1 MVRPKKYHTEEERRE
16 ALARAAASTTR
27 HTARPSPRGKRS
39 AIGRGV
45 RPSRHG
51 RRRPRPRPNVK
62 TPAPFLGGA
71 RRRARGEVLRH
82 PVLVLARTRGVSST
96 SPITRPESSTY
107 GHSTP

>member
-1 MVRPKKYHTEEERRE
+1 VVRPKKYHTEEERRE

-51 RRRPRPRPNVK
+51 RRRPRPEREDPRAVSR
-62 TPAPFLGGA
+62 GGA
-71 RRRARGEVLRH
+71 RRLARGEVLRH